1 MEPIRS
7 LRNQAVVEAGRLH
20 RARERKRLRLTLIE
34 GPHNVAEAV
43 RAGADIRTVFAL
55 SDDPSLERWPGVR
68 LVDEQVM
75 KKLSGTA
82 HPRGPVAVMGIPDP
96 RDPAPDRDT
105 LVLWG
110 LSDPGNVGTI
120 IRTAAAFGL
129 AVVIGPRT
137 CDPWAPKVLRSGA
150 GAHFRLRLGA
160 IEDPADLGERLA
172 ATVVEGGVPPA
183 ELGPGPWQVLIG
195 SESHGLD
202 PMLQARVAERVT
214 IPMPGGTESLNAA
227 VAASIIAYELGS
239 RHH

>member
-34 GPHNVAEAV
+34 GPHILAEAHE
-43 RAGADIRTVFAL
+43 AGADIRTVFTLA
-55 SDDPSLERWPGVR
+55 DDPHRHRWHNVR

-75 KKLSGTA
+75 RKLGGTS
-82 HPRGPVAVMGIPDP
+82 HPRGPVAVMSI
-96 RDPAPDRDT
+96 PAPRQPRPDQDT

-120 IRTAAAFGL
+120 IRTAAGFGL
-129 AVVIGPRT
+129 AVLIGPRT
-137 CDPWAPKVLRSGA
+137 CDPWAPKVLRAAA
-150 GAHFRLRLGA
+150 GAHFRLRLGS
-160 IEDPADLGERLA
+160 IEGPDSLGKRLA
-172 ATVVEGGVPPA
+172 AAVVGGGVAPY

-195 SESHGLD
+195 SEAHGLD
-202 PMLQARVAERVT
+202 PTLLNRVTERVT

-227 VAASIIAYELGS
+227 IAASIIAYELGLR
-239 RHH
+239 RH